1 MKLLASLR
9 SLVSNLF
16 RRSQVN
22 AEMEEELR
30 SHIQHRADDLER
42 SGVNRVEAERRARI
56 EFGGYA
62 KYQEESHKAMGGN
75 FFETAMQDVRVSL
88 RTLLR
93 TPNFTIVAVLTLA
106 LGIGANAVVFAVMNA
121 LILRPL
127 DLPGSQNLF
136 MIERAQGSEDGV
148 PFQSYPDYRDLR
160 DRNQSLDGLMAYDI
174 GPAALDMGGNP
185 SRVWLYETSG
195 NYFDVLGV
203 QPYLGRFFHGSDE
216 HGPNSA
222 PYIVLSYGYW
232 QTHFNRDTSV
242 PGRIVQLN
250 KHPFTILGVAPPKFR
265 GSELYFSPA
274 FWVPM
279 VNTEQ
284 VSGDTDLE
292 DRGNRGIWLV
302 GRLKP
307 GVTSAQATADLNA
320 IGASLG
326 KAYPKE
332 DGQSTFSLV
341 RPGLLGNMLGRPVR
355 AFVTGLML
363 LAGLIL
369 LAACANLGS
378 LFAARAADRSKE
390 TALRLALGSSR
401 RRVLRQMLTEA
412 VLVSITG
419 GFAGVLASI
428 FLLRWLSAW
437 QPLNDM
443 PMNVPVNPDAKVYA
457 VALLLALVSGFLFGI
472 IPVRQVLQANPYQ
485 IVKAG
490 SAIAAGRR
498 FTARD
503 ILLVVQIAV
512 CAVLV
517 TASLVAVRGM
527 VRSLHSNFG
536 FRPQGAVIATTD
548 LDMAGYSG
556 DRVPAMQRRMLE
568 TLEKLPGVTAVGM
581 VDRLPLSMEWS
592 DQSIF
597 KEDATDLSLSH
608 EAMEAGVQA
617 ISPGY
622 LHAAGTALLAGR
634 DFTWHDDGKEPLVAL
649 VNPEFA
655 RRLFGSETAA
665 IGRHFKKMDG
675 VRIIRIEIV
684 GIVEDG
690 KYKTITE
697 APEPAV
703 FRPILQAPSSSMWL
717 VARSNEDPQQL
728 APAMREA
735 LRSLDESVPL
745 NIKTWER
752 QLDSAL
758 FASRVATVSLGVLGG
773 LGAMLAVTGLFGMAS
788 YSVSKRL
795 RELGIRIAL
804 GAQRKEV
811 LGSAL
816 GRVFRLLAAGSAAG
830 LILGLAATKVLSL
843 IVYQATPWDPLVLF
857 GVVATMLFLGLLAAW
872 IPARRALAA
881 DPLMLLREE

>member
-9 SLVSNLF
+9 SFASNLF
-16 RRSQVN
+16 RRSHVN

-30 SHIQHRADDLER
+30 SHIQYRADDLER
-42 SGVNRVEAERRARI
+42 TGISRREAERRARI
-56 EFGGYA
+56 EFGGRE
-62 KYQEESHKAMGGN
+62 KYKEEIHEAMGGN
-75 FFETAMQDVRVSL
+75 VFETALQDVRVSF
-88 RTLLR
+88 RTLIK

-106 LGIGANAVVFAVMNA
+106 LGIGANAVVFGVMNA
-121 LILRPL
+121 LILKPL
-127 DLPGSQNLF
+127 NLPGAQSLM
-136 MIERAQGSEDGV
+136 MIERAQGKEDSS
-148 PFQSYPDYRDLR
+148 PMQSYPDYRDLR
-160 DRNQSLDGLMAYDI
+160 DRNQSLDGVVAYDMQ
-174 GPAALDMGGNP
+174 PAALDTGGNP
-185 SRVWLYETSG
+185 SRVWLNEASG

-203 QPYLGRFFHGSDE
+203 QPYLGRFFHSSDE

-232 QTHFNRDTSV
+232 QSHFNGDTSV
-242 PGRIVQLN
+242 PGRIVRLN
-250 KHPFTILGVAPPKFR
+250 KHPFTILGVAPPQFR
-265 GSELYFSPA
+265 GIELYFSPA
-274 FWVPM
+274 FWVPI

-284 VSGDTDLE
+284 VSGDNLE
-292 DRGNRGIWLV
+292 ERVNRSIWLV

-307 GVTSAQATADLNA
+307 GVTAAQATADLNSIA
-320 IGASLG
+320 ASLA

-332 DGQSTFSLV
+332 DGPATFSLV

-355 AFVTGLML
+355 AFLAGMML

-378 LFAARAADRSKE
+378 LFAARATDRSKE

-401 RRVLRQMLTEA
+401 KRVLRQMLTEA
-412 VLVSITG
+412 VMVSIAG
-419 GFAGVLASI
+419 GVAGVLLSI
-428 FLLRWLSAW
+428 VLLRWLTAW
-437 QPLNDM
+437 QPLTDM
-443 PMNVPVNPDAKVYA
+443 PMNVPVNPDVKVYA
-457 VALLLALVSGFLFGI
+457 VALLLALVSGLLFGI
-472 IPVRQVLQANPYQ
+472 IPVRQVLQADPYQ
-485 IVKAG
+485 IVKSG
-490 SAIAAGRR
+490 STGPAGRR

-503 ILLVVQIAV
+503 LLLVLQIAL

-517 TASLVAVRGM
+517 TSSLVAVRGM

-536 FRPQGAVIATTD
+536 FQPQGAVIASTD

-556 DRVPAMQRRMLE
+556 DHVSAMQRRMQDTLE
-568 TLEKLPGVTAVGM
+568 TLPGVTAVGFI
-581 VDRLPLSMEWS
+581 DRLPLAMEWS
-592 DQSIF
+592 DQGVF
-597 KEDATDLSLSH
+597 KENATDLSVSH
-608 EAMEAGVQA
+608 KAMDAVFQG

-622 LHAAGTALLAGR
+622 LRAAGTTLLAGR
-634 DFTWHDDGKEPLVAL
+634 DFTWHDDEKAPLVAL
-649 VNPEFA
+649 VNPEFS
-655 RRLFGSETAA
+655 RRLFGSESAA
-665 IGRHFKKMDG
+665 VGRYFKKMDG
-675 VRIIRIEIV
+675 SRIEIV

-697 APEPAV
+697 APDPAV
-703 FRPILQAPSSSMWL
+703 FRPILQDPSSSTWL
-717 VARSNEDPQQL
+717 ITRSNRDPQQVGAAVRGAL
-728 APAMREA
+728 QNLDQAM
-735 LRSLDESVPL
+735 PIT
-745 NIKTWER
+745 IKTWNS

-773 LGAMLAVTGLFGMAS
+773 LGAMLAVTGIFGMAS

-830 LILGLAATKVLSL
+830 LLLGLAATKVLSF
-843 IVYQATPWDPLVLF
+843 IVYEATPRDPVVLV
-857 GVVATMLFLGLLAAW
+857 GVVVTMLLLGLLAAW

>member
-1 MKLLASLR
+1 MKFVDSIRVRTAA
-9 SLVSNLF
+9 LF
-16 RRSQVN
+16 RPSRIN
-22 AEMEEELR
+22 AELEEEVR

-42 SGVNRVEAERRARI
+42 SGMPRAQAERRARV
-56 EFGGYA
+56 EFGGRE
-62 KYQEESHKAMGGN
+62 KFKEECHEAFGGN
-75 FFETAMQDVRVSL
+75 FFETLLQDVRLSL
-88 RTLLR
+88 RTLLKS
-93 TPNFTIVAVLTLA
+93 PNFTAVAVLTLA
-106 LGIGANAVVFAVMNA
+106 LGIGANAVVFSVVNA

-127 DLPGSQNLF
+127 NVPGARDLYMIELGRGSQDSTP
-136 MIERAQGSEDGV
+136 M
-148 PFQSYPDYRDLR
+148 QSYPDYRDLR
-160 DRNQSLDGLMAYDI
+160 DRNHSLEGLVAYSIDVA
-174 GPAALDMGGNP
+174 GLDTGGNP
-185 SRVWLYETSG
+185 SPAWLYEASG

-203 QPYLGRFFHGSDE
+203 QPYLGRFFHSSDE
-216 HGPNSA
+216 HGANSA
-222 PYIVLSYGYW
+222 PYIVLSYAYW
-232 QTHFNRDTSV
+232 QSHFNSDTGV
-242 PGRIVQLN
+242 PGRVVQLN
-250 KHPFTILGVAPPKFR
+250 KHPYTILGVAPPQFR
-265 GSELYFSPA
+265 GTELYYSPN

-279 VNTEQ
+279 VDQEQ
-284 VSGDTDLE
+284 VAGDNALE
-292 DRGNRGIWLV
+292 QRDSRGIWLV

-307 GVTSAQATADLNA
+307 GVTPAKAASDLNSIAA
-320 IGASLG
+320 ILA

-332 DGQSTFSLV
+332 DGQATLSLV

-355 AFVTGLML
+355 AFVSGMML

-428 FLLRWLSAW
+428 VLLRWLSAW
-437 QPLNDM
+437 QPLTDM
-443 PMNVPVNPDAKVYA
+443 PINVPVNPDVKVYA

-472 IPVRQVLQANPYQ
+472 VPVRQVLQANPYQ
-485 IVKAG
+485 IVKSG
-490 SAIAAGRR
+490 SAGTAGRR

-503 ILLVVQIAV
+503 LLLVLQIAV

-527 VRSLHSNFG
+527 ARSLHSEFG
-536 FRPQGAVIATTD
+536 FQPHGAVLANTD

-556 DRVPAMQRRMLE
+556 DRVPEMQRRILDTLE
-568 TLEKLPGVTAVGM
+568 TLPGVTAVGL
-581 VDRLPLSMEWS
+581 VDRLPLALEWA
-592 DQSIF
+592 DEAVF
-597 KEDATDLSLSH
+597 KESTSDLTLSN
-608 EAMEAGVQA
+608 EAAEAGMQSV
-617 ISPGY
+617 SPGY
-622 LHAAGTALLAGR
+622 LRAAGTTLLAGR
-634 DFTWHDDGKEPLVAL
+634 NFTWHDDKNSPRVAI
-649 VNPEFA
+649 VNLEFA
-655 RRLFGSETAA
+655 RMLFGSEGAA
-665 IGRHFKKMDG
+665 MGGYFKKMDG
-675 VRIIRIEIV
+675 TRIQVV

-697 APEPAV
+697 DPEPAAFV
-703 FRPILQAPSSSMWL
+703 PILQAPSSSTWL
-717 VARSNEDPQQL
+717 VVRSKEDPQQL
-728 APAMREA
+728 AAAMLSA
-735 LRSLDESVPL
+735 LQSLDAAVPFT
-745 NIKTWER
+745 IKTWDR

-773 LGAMLAVTGLFGMAS
+773 LGAMLAVTGIFGMAS

-804 GAQRKEV
+804 GARRKEV

-816 GRVFRLLAAGSAAG
+816 GRVLRLLAAGSLAG
-830 LILGLAATKVLSL
+830 LLLGLAATKVLSF
-843 IVYQATPWDPLVLF
+843 IVFQATPRDPVVLF
-857 GVVATMLFLGLLAAW
+857 GVVVIMLLLGLLAAW